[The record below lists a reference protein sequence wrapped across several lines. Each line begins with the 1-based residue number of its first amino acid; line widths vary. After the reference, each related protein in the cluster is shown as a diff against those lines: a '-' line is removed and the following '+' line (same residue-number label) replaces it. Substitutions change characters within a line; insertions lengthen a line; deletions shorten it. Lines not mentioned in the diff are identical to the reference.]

1 MYQYHT
7 LPSGLRIVHKE
18 SSSVVSHCGIMIDT
32 GSRDE
37 THSEH
42 GIAHFIEHVIFKGT
56 KKRKSF
62 HILSRMD
69 NVGGEMN
76 AYTTKEETCVYASF
90 LPEYYGRAIEL
101 FSDIIFNSVFPDKE
115 IEKEKDVVYDE
126 ITSYLDT
133 PWEQIVDDFE
143 DQLFA
148 GHALGRNI
156 LGTPKSLE
164 KLNREDIFNFIKR
177 NYKPWN
183 MVICSVGKISM
194 KRLILLAEKHFVT
207 ENTFADAIQRTPV
220 NGYYPN
226 KNVVERNSFQTHV
239 SVGNRAFS
247 WDDKRRATLALLTNY
262 LGGPAMNTRLNMAI
276 REKYGITYNIEAQYT
291 PYSDTGVFYVYM
303 GMDPAN
309 AQKALRLL
317 HREFNSIRTKEPG
330 TTQLHIAK
338 KQFKGQMAIAQE
350 SNLNEMLSM
359 AKSMLIRN
367 KVDSM
372 EQLHA
377 RIEGITAKQFLET
390 ANTILA
396 KDQLSTLIFK
406 GNENKK

>member
-7 LPSGLRIVHKE
+7 LPNGLRIVHKE
-18 SSSVVSHCGIMIDT
+18 SNSAVSHCGIMLDT

-37 THSEH
+37 QDHEH

-56 KKRKSF
+56 TKRKAF

-69 NVGGEMN
+69 NVGGDMN

-90 LPEYYGRAIEL
+90 LPEYYNRAIEL
-101 FSDIIFNSVFPDKE
+101 FSDILFNSVFPEKE

-164 KLNREDIFNFIKR
+164 NLKRADIFNFIKR
-177 NYKPWN
+177 NYKPEN
-183 MVICSVGKISM
+183 MVLCSVGNISM
-194 KRLILLAEKHFVT
+194 KRLIRLAEKHLIT
-207 ENTFADAIQRTPV
+207 ENTFSDTIARTPV
-220 NGYYPN
+220 NGYYPE
-226 KNVVERNSFQTHV
+226 KHIIERNSFQTHV
-239 SVGNRAFS
+239 AVGNRAFS

-276 REKYGITYNIEAQYT
+276 REKHGITYNIEAQYT

-309 AQKALRLL
+309 AEKALRLL
-317 HREFNSIRTKEPG
+317 HREFEAVRTKAPG

-350 SNLNEMLSM
+350 SNLTEMLSM

-367 KVDSM
+367 KVDDM
-372 EQLHA
+372 EKIHA
-377 RIEGITAKQFLET
+377 KIDSITATEFLET
-390 ANTILA
+390 ANVILA

-406 GNENKK
+406 GSDNEG

>member
-7 LPSGLRIVHKE
+7 LASGLRIVHKE
-18 SSSVVSHCGIMIDT
+18 SNSAVSHCGIMIDT

-37 THSEH
+37 QDHEH

-56 KKRKSF
+56 TKRKAF

-69 NVGGEMN
+69 NVGGDMN

-101 FSDIIFNSVFPDKE
+101 FSDILFNSVFPEKE

-164 KLNREDIFNFIKR
+164 ELKREDIFNFIRR
-177 NYKPWN
+177 NYKPEN
-183 MVICSVGKISM
+183 MVLCSVGKISM
-194 KRLILLAEKHFVT
+194 KRIIRMAEKHFDT
-207 ENTFADAIQRTPV
+207 GNTYDNAIERTPV
-220 NGYYPN
+220 NGYYPE
-226 KNVVERNSFQTHV
+226 KQIIDRNSFQTHV
-239 SVGNRAFS
+239 VVGNRAFS
-247 WDDKRRATLALLTNY
+247 WEDKRRTTLALLTNY

-276 REKYGITYNIEAQYT
+276 REKHGITYNIEAQYT

-303 GMDPAN
+303 GMDPVN
-309 AQKALRLL
+309 AEKALRLL
-317 HREFNSIRTKEPG
+317 HREFDKTRTKTPG

-359 AKSMLIRN
+359 AKSMLLRN
-367 KVDSM
+367 RVDSI
-372 EQLHA
+372 EELHEK
-377 RIEGITAKQFLET
+377 INSITAIEFLDT
-390 ANTILA
+390 ANAILT

-406 GNENKK
+406 GSEQE